1 MKSYASVGEIE
12 DRLAVCEVE
21 LIPIEDSR
29 SEDFASKETD
39 IMDIDIELI
48 VQVTS
53 QINEGDILVVEHDGQ
68 NVSHVYYKD
77 DEEKARRIEIIQAIL
92 NA

>member
-21 LIPIEDSR
+21 LIPIENSR
-29 SEDFASKETD
+29 PEDFAKKMAD
-39 IMDIDIELI
+39 MMDIDLGLI
-48 VQVTS
+48 NQATDE
-53 QINEGDILVVEHDGQ
+53 INEGDILVVEHDGQ
-68 NVSHVYYKD
+68 NVSRVYYKD
-77 DEEKARRIEIIQAIL
+77 DEEKARRGAVLQAIL